1 MSRDTA
7 RRDGRRDLPG
17 VCRLVGRYARACMH
31 DGRRPSCHVPIVQ
44 SPTAADSGP
53 DLTRFLR
60 MAEPGNPETLN
71 PEFTLPARPL
81 TIASF
86 LS

>member
-53 DLTRFLR
+53 DLTRFL
-60 MAEPGNPETLN
+60 ASQSPETLK
-71 PEFTLPARPL
+71 PSTLNSHYPL
-81 TIASF
+81 AY
-86 LS
+86 

>member
-7 RRDGRRDLPG
+7 RRDGRHDLPG
-17 VCRLVGRYARACMH
+17 VFRLVGRYARACVH

-53 DLTRFLR
+53 DLTRFLSSQS
-60 MAEPGNPETLN
+60 PETLK
-71 PEFTLPARPL
+71 PSTLNSHHPL
-81 TIASF
+81 AY
-86 LS
+86 